1 MRKFAAI
8 IALFGL
14 TLALAGCGG
23 DSGCGALSGGSSTG
37 GGSGG
42 ATTCT
47 GTGTGTQ
54 TGTPSAVAVSSTTAT
69 IPPDGSSSA
78 TITAVVTSSSG
89 AAVSGV
95 TVTFSA
101 SAGTL
106 SSTTATTG
114 STGQATA
121 TLTASGVAVGTAITV
136 TATAGSVSGK
146 TTVTVANSTT
156 SNGVATLTVTSTAA
170 TLPADG
176 SGSATIQVLAKD
188 SNNNALSGVSVTL
201 AASAGTL
208 SGATTTTATNGTV
221 TASLSAAGVPA
232 GTTITVTATSG
243 TATGKATI
251 SVVATQQTITL
262 LTSSPQMPSN
272 NSKPATITAIVQGAN
287 NQLLPGVV
295 LTFEASSGAISPV
308 QTAAGAAASTH
319 VPAGTTDANG
329 EAQATLSTP
338 GNETNRT
345 ITVTVM
351 AGSTIQTLQVAVVG
365 TTLAVSGPA
374 SIVQNA
380 NGAYSVALT
389 DSAGNGIANQT
400 VTLTSALGNTVT
412 PASVTTGVT
421 GTASFT
427 LAATNSGAETIT
439 AAWQNITATEAVAI
453 SNQNFA
459 ITAPTA
465 NASIPVSPASA
476 PVPVP
481 VTISWTASG
490 AGQNGTVVL
499 STTRGTLSATSVAA
513 SNGALTTP
521 VTIYS
526 PTAGQAIISATA
538 LNSSNQAVATTQM
551 IVQFIA
557 TTPATVSVQA
567 TPSTVAVQGQ
577 STITATVTDASGN
590 PVYGATVDFTLTD
603 TTGGSLSAPSA
614 QTTVQGQA
622 TVTYTAST
630 TSSKPNGVSIAVT
643 VAGTSVSSA
652 TTLTVGGQTVFLS
665 LGTGNTIT
673 ALNATQ
679 YELPYTVQAV
689 DAAGNGVSGV
699 SVTFSVLSVSYETGD
714 WVCPNSTCT
723 VWAQV
728 IDAPALPSGTDP
740 LQVPGIGGCSPV
752 QVWELNGQIQTTIPS
767 SGVPSDWVKTSIPGN
782 VAATDVGSGVTS
794 TGGTAPVN
802 IIYPKD
808 HAMWVAVALTAT
820 ATVQGTQNSTTSTFF
835 LPILATDIDN
845 PKVNPPG
852 VISPYGQSPT
862 CYANVP

>member
-1 MRKFAAI
+1 MRKFAAL

-23 DSGCGALSGGSSTG
+23 DSGCGALSGGTSGSTSSSTCNG
-37 GGSGG
+37 
-42 ATTCT
+42 TTT
-47 GTGTGTQ
+47 P
-54 TGTPSAVAVSSTTAT
+54 TGTPSAVAVSSTTAN
-69 IPPDGSSSA
+69 IPPDGSSPA

-121 TLTASGVAVGTAITV
+121 TLAASGVAVGTAITV
-136 TATAGSVSGK
+136 TATVGSVSGK

-156 SNGVATLTVTSTAA
+156 SNGVATLTVTTTAA
-170 TLPADG
+170 TLPSDG

-208 SGATTTTATNGTV
+208 SGATTTTAANGTV
-221 TASLSAAGVPA
+221 TASLSAAGVAA

-243 TATGKATI
+243 TATGKATV

-287 NQLLPGVV
+287 NQLLSGVV

-308 QTAAGAAASTH
+308 QTTAGAASSTQ

-338 GNETNRT
+338 GNETNRA

-351 AGSTIQTLQVAVVG
+351 AGSTIQTLQVAVFG
-365 TTLAVSGPA
+365 TTLSVSGPP

-380 NGAYSVALT
+380 NGAYSVSLT

-400 VTLTSALGNTVT
+400 VSLTSALGNALT

-421 GTASFT
+421 GTASFA
-427 LAATNSGAETIT
+427 LAAANSGSETIT
-439 AAWQNITATEAVAI
+439 ATWQNVTATEAVAI
-453 SNQNFA
+453 SNQNFS
-459 ITAPTA
+459 ITAPAA
-465 NASIPVSPASA
+465 NANIPVSPASA

-481 VTISWTASG
+481 VTIAWTASG
-490 AGQNGTVVL
+490 AGQNGTVVF

-513 SNGALTTP
+513 TNGALATP
-521 VTIYS
+521 VTLYS

-538 LNSSNQAVATTQM
+538 LNGSNQTVATTQM
-551 IVQFIA
+551 TVQFVA
-557 TTPATVSVQA
+557 TTPATVSVQG

-590 PVYGATVDFTLTD
+590 PVYGAKVDFTLTD
-603 TTGGSLSAPSA
+603 TTGGSLSSPSA
-614 QTTVQGQA
+614 QTTAQGQA

-630 TSSKPNGVSIAVT
+630 TSSTPNGVSIAVK
-643 VAGTSVSSA
+643 VEGTNVSSA

-673 ALNATQ
+673 PITPLVPTQ

-689 DAAGNGVSGV
+689 DAAGNGVSNV
-699 SVTFSVLSVSYETGD
+699 AVTFSIQSVSYETGIWD
-714 WVCPNSTCT
+714 CPLGTCT
-723 VWAQV
+723 TWQQV
-728 IDAPALPSGTDP
+728 IAAPAGIADP
-740 LQVPGIGGCSPV
+740 KLVPGIGGCKPT
-752 QVWELNGQIQTTIPS
+752 QVYELNGQIQTSVPNP
-767 SGVPSDWVKTSIPGN
+767 VPSNYVLTSIPGN
-782 VAATDVGSGVTS
+782 VAATDVGSAVTG
-794 TGGTAPVN
+794 TGGTAAVN
-802 IIYPKD
+802 IIYPRD

-820 ATVQGTQNSTTSTFF
+820 ATVEGTQNSTTATFF
-835 LPILATDIDN
+835 LPILAADIGN
-845 PKVNPPG
+845 PKVDPPG
-852 VISPYGQSPT
+852 IISPYGESLT
-862 CYANVP
+862 CY

>member
-1 MRKFAAI
+1 MRKFASI

-23 DSGCGALSGGSSTG
+23 DSGCGALNG
-37 GGSGG
+37 GGGTTTTG

-47 GTGTGTQ
+47 GKTTT
-54 TGTPSAVAVSSTTAT
+54 TGTPAAVAVSANTTTVST
-69 IPPDGSSSA
+69 GGSSA

-101 SAGTL
+101 SAGAL
-106 SSTTATTG
+106 SASTGTTN
-114 STGQATA
+114 SSGQATA
-121 TLTASGVAVGTAITV
+121 TLTASGVATGTAITV
-136 TATAGSVSGK
+136 TATAGGVSG
-146 TTVTVANSTT
+146 TTSVTV
-156 SNGVATLTVTSTAA
+156 SNGGGPSNVASLTVTSTAA
-170 TLPADG
+170 TLPGDG
-176 SGSATIQVLAKD
+176 SGTATIQVLAKD
-188 SNNNALSGVSVTL
+188 ASNNAISGASVSL

-208 SGATTTTATNGTV
+208 SGATTTTAANGTI
-221 TASLSAAGVPA
+221 TASLSAAGVTA
-232 GTTITVTATSG
+232 GTTITITATSG
-243 TATGKATI
+243 NVTGKTTI

-272 NSKPATITAIVQGAN
+272 NSKPATITAIVQGPN

-295 LTFEASSGAISPV
+295 LTFQASSGAIAPV
-308 QTAAGAAASTH
+308 QTAAGAAASTQ

-329 EAQATLSTP
+329 VAQAALSTP

-351 AGSTIQTLQVAVVG
+351 AGSTIATVQVQVEG
-365 TTLAVSGPA
+365 TTLSISGPP
-374 SIVQNA
+374 SIVQ
-380 NGAYSVALT
+380 GATGSYSVSLT

-400 VTLTSALGNTVT
+400 VALTSALGNTLT
-412 PASVTTGVT
+412 PASVTTTTT
-421 GTASFT
+421 GTATFT
-427 LAATNSGAETIT
+427 LTAVNSGTETIT
-439 AAWQNITATEAVAI
+439 GTWQNSTATQTVTI

-465 NASIPVSPASA
+465 NANIAVSPTTA

-481 VTISWTASG
+481 VTIAWTANG
-490 AGQNGTVVL
+490 AGQNGTVVF

-513 SNGALTTP
+513 SNGALATP

-538 LNSSNQAVATTQM
+538 LNSSNQTVATTQM
-551 IVQFIA
+551 TVQFIA
-557 TTPATVSVQA
+557 TTPSTVSVQA

-603 TTGGSLSAPSA
+603 TTGGSLSAPNA
-614 QTTVQGQA
+614 QTTLQGQA

-630 TSSKPNGVSIAVT
+630 TSSKANGVSIAVAVEKT
-643 VAGTSVSSA
+643 NVTSA

-673 ALNATQ
+673 PLNSTQ

-699 SVTFSVLSVSYETGD
+699 SVTFSVESVSYETGE
-714 WVCPNSTCT
+714 WVCPLGSCT
-723 VWAQV
+723 AWSQA
-728 IDAPALPSGTDP
+728 IAAPAIGGTDP
-740 LQVPGIGGCSPV
+740 KMVPGIGGCSPT
-752 QVWELNGQIQTTIPS
+752 QVYELNGQIQTSVPS
-767 SGVPSDWVKTSIPGN
+767 PVPSDYVLTSIPGN
-782 VAATDVGSGVTS
+782 VAATDVGSATTS
-794 TGGTAPVN
+794 TGGTAAVN

-808 HAMWVAVALTAT
+808 HALWVAVALTAT

-835 LPILATDIDN
+835 LPILSTDIGN
-845 PKVNPPG
+845 PKVTPPG
-852 VISPYGQSPT
+852 QISPYGESLT
-862 CYANVP
+862 CY